1 MLRYRWFAVLYLLL
15 CFLLLPSLV
24 FALSMAGWKV
34 MTGIGVPVIMVIA
47 SVATVNVLQT
57 RRPDCLPLRLKN
69 WDFLPVWMTSLQPLD
84 DLITRLTLWC
94 RQGTGKYLSYYWD
107 KKKTTYTYTH
117 LTEINPQLVFLLLGC
132 GCKRNDVPVSS
143 LETINVNSERKT
155 TEKWE
160 QNGETPETDGSRLKQ
175 RGLGKPGCYDVQH
188 TEDNNKDMGMNS
200 VSLENISCN
209 MGAMCSDKKY
219 TNSNNERPKLPSTP
233 L

>member
-34 MTGIGVPVIMVIA
+34 MTGIGVPVIVVIVF
-47 SVATVNVLQT
+47 VATVNVLQT

-94 RQGTGKYLSYYWD
+94 RRGKGKHLSYCWD
-107 KKKTTYTYTH
+107 KKTTNTYTH
-117 LTEINPQLVFLLLGC
+117 LPEINPQLGFLLLGC
-132 GCKRNDVPVSS
+132 SCKRNEVPVSS
-143 LETINVNSERKT
+143 LETINVNSE
-155 TEKWE
+155 
-160 QNGETPETDGSRLKQ
+160 TPETDGSRWKQ
-175 RGLGKPGCYDVQH
+175 RGLSKPGCYDLQH
-188 TEDNNKDMGMNS
+188 TEDNNNNKDEGMNS
-200 VSLENISCN
+200 ASLENNSCN
-209 MGAMCSDKKY
+209 TGAMWSDRKN
-219 TNSNNERPKLPSTP
+219 TNSNNERTKLPSTH